1 MRVSITME
9 ENRRSIMLSRHV
21 RLSESVA
28 RTALL
33 LAGSYSNLYLS
44 HAGRRPSSFL
54 LMISCEERVCERRGE
69 TGETHAL

>member
-9 ENRRSIMLSRHV
+9 ENRSIMLSRHV

-28 RTALL
+28 RTAFL
-33 LAGSYSNLYLS
+33 LAGSYSNLYVS

-54 LMISCEERVCERRGE
+54 LMISCEERVCERRE